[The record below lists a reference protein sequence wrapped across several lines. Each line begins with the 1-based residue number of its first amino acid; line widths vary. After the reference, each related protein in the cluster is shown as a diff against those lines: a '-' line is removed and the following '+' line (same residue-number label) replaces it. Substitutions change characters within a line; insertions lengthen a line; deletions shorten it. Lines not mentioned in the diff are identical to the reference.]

1 MVWLYQISKFQEN
14 RSGRNPTNWLQS
26 WSDVL
31 HLEDMGSQREGVPTS
46 FPNHSQRRH
55 PYILRRLTLQVV
67 IQSAATRCASREQRR
82 LHYRARTQH
91 FAHLAKR
98 GLHADRTAGG
108 RRGQST
114 GTIRIYLYSSWL
126 KYCNDA
132 LLQNLPSIVH
142 NPYWAQGFFHSWRR
156 RSLIGSFLPYPG

>member
-1 MVWLYQISKFQEN
+1 MAWVYQTPKFQEN
-14 RSGRNPTNWLQS
+14 QNGQNATNWLQS
-26 WSDVL
+26 WPDAL
-31 HLEDMGSQREGVPTS
+31 HLKIWAAKGKGCPPSFLNRSQ
-46 FPNHSQRRH
+46 HLH
-55 PYILRRLTLQVV
+55 PYILRRLALQVV